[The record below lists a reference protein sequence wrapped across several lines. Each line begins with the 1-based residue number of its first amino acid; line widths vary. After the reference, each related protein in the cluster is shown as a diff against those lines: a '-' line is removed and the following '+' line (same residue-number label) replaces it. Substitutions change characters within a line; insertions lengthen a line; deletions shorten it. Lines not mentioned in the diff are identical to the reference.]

1 MLKVSKLYQTT
12 DRVGFHQKLSSLMQ
26 LVLFIFATSKCNLTL
41 GEKVEIHPFS
51 HTTTCFADCS
61 KGDAEI
67 IIGFPRWIPITSSW
81 WIPLTG
87 FVFSGSL
94 HRFYHVFLP
103 LNIRIF
109 QEKSMKIFIFLGEI
123 YAGWWLSP
131 TPLKNMSSSVGIIL
145 PNILEKHMFQSPP
158 SSMGW
163 NHPQKP
169 QLGRSQGALKVRAA
183 MDLMMLTNM
192 EETSR
197 FPWENRENIWVV
209 KTPNTLVVV
218 DVHPTYIN
226 IGFKWF

>member
-87 FVFSGSL
+87 LVFSGSL

-109 QEKSMKIFIFLGEI
+109 EDLHFS
-123 YAGWWLSP
+123 
-131 TPLKNMSSSVGIIL
+131 
-145 PNILEKHMFQSPP
+145 
-158 SSMGW
+158 GW
-163 NHPQKP
+163 N
-169 QLGRSQGALKVRAA
+169 LC
-183 MDLMMLTNM
+183 
-192 EETSR
+192 
-197 FPWENRENIWVV
+197 W
-209 KTPNTLVVV
+209 LVVEPYPSEKYEFV
-218 DVHPTYIN
+218 SWDYSSQYIGKTHVPVTTKQYGLKSSTKTTAWSISRCAESAGSNGPDDADQHGRN
-226 IGFKWF
+226 IEVSMRKSREHLGSQNSEYSSGSGCSSNIYQYRF

>member
-87 FVFSGSL
+87 LVFSGSL

-145 PNILEKHMFQSPP
+145 PNILEKTHVPVTTKQYGLK
-158 SSMGW
+158 SSTKTTAWSISRCAESVGSNGPDDADQHGRNIEVSMRKSRE
-163 NHPQKP
+163 H
-169 QLGRSQGALKVRAA
+169 LGSQ
-183 MDLMMLTNM
+183 N
-192 EETSR
+192 S
-197 FPWENRENIWVV
+197 
-209 KTPNTLVVV
+209 
-218 DVHPTYIN
+218 
-226 IGFKWF
+226 